1 MSAELLSSGPLARRG
16 FLRGLVRLPLIGGG
30 LALSGAPTA
39 VAIPPD
45 LAMLHRYCSFLVHEH
60 ATARAEWC
68 NWRSPGAYSFDLST
82 DVLSCW
88 REATVPYCWFPHD
101 TPDIVSAIRAA
112 PPSSRAALVLSAAN
126 LPLATALRRDGA

>member
-45 LAMLHRYCSFLVHEH
+45 VAMLHRYCSFLVHEH

-68 NWRSPGAYSFDLST
+68 NWRYPGAYGFDLST
-82 DVLSCW
+82 DVRTRSGEEIL
-88 REATVPYCWFPHD
+88 PYCWFPDD
-101 TPDIVSAIRAA
+101 TPDIVSAIRSA

-126 LPLATALRRDGA
+126 LPLAPAPRLNRA